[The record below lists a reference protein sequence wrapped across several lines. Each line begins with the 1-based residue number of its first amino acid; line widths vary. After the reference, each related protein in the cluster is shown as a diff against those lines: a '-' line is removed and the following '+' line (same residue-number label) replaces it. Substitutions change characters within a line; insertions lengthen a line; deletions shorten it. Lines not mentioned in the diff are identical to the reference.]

1 MLNKLLS
8 KLMKQISGTAYF
20 ERGTIYYNEGRVK
33 LIEADHEIE
42 ARVSG
47 TRTYDVQILLEDG
60 DIQYD
65 CTCPVG
71 QDGDFCKHCVA
82 VSLAWLSQNKERAGK
97 GSQQKH
103 RSPRADIRNYLVTLE
118 SPALIEL
125 VMEACKRDDRLYER
139 LLRKTSDRG
148 DHHTAVR
155 AWKDALKRA
164 TVIRD
169 FVDYR
174 EMPSFA
180 EGISEVVDSLQEWI
194 SEGQAAVAIELAEF
208 AAERVE
214 DVIDHC
220 DDSNGELGDLLFR
233 IGELHLSACK
243 AAKPDPEALATRL
256 FRYELTGEWDTF
268 SNAAERYAKVLGKT
282 GLAAYRKL
290 AEAEWAK
297 ISALAPG
304 DEKKSWS
311 GNRFHITQIMETLA
325 RLDGDIEALVSVK
338 SRDLSSAWN
347 FLQIAET
354 YRKAGK
360 KDKSLEW
367 AERGLVAFPK
377 NTDTRLREFLIEE
390 YLRRNRGTEALS
402 LAWVEFEERACLEP
416 YRKLKTVAAKL
427 NKWPDWRNKALACLR
442 RDIEK
447 DLSSQRIGRTSRRDQ
462 SPIVEIL
469 LWEKNIEDAWREANA
484 GACRNDL
491 RLKLADLRAKDHP
504 QDSITVYWSHVIP
517 LVEQTNNHAYD
528 EAFALLKKMKPLL
541 LKEGLEWRWKEYV
554 SQLRAR
560 FKAKRNFMK
569 LLDRISA

>member
-1 MLNKLLS
+1 
-8 KLMKQISGTAYF
+8 MKQMSGTAYF
-20 ERGTIYYNEGRVK
+20 ERGTTYYNEGRVK
-33 LIEADHEIE
+33 LIETDGEIE

-47 TRTYDVQILLEDG
+47 TRTYDIQILLQEG

-65 CTCPVG
+65 CTCPIG

-82 VSLAWLSQNKERAGK
+82 VSLAWLSQNKESASK

-103 RSPRADIRNYLVTLE
+103 RSPRADIRKYLATLE
-118 SPALIEL
+118 PPALIEL

-139 LLRKTSDRG
+139 LLLKASDRG
-148 DHHTAVR
+148 DCHSAAT

-164 TVIRD
+164 TAIRD
-169 FVDYR
+169 FIGYR

-180 EGISEVVDSLQEWI
+180 VGISDVVDSLQDWI
-194 SEGQAAVAIELAEF
+194 SDGRAAAAIELSEF

-214 DVIDHC
+214 DVICHC

-233 IGELHLSACK
+233 IAELHLAACK
-243 AAKPDPEALATRL
+243 AAKPDPEALASRL

-297 ISALAPG
+297 FSPLVPG
-304 DEKKSWS
+304 DEKKSWN

-325 RLDGDIEALVSVK
+325 RLDGDIEAMVSVK
-338 SRDLSSAWN
+338 SRDLSSAWS

-354 YRKAGK
+354 YRKAGE

-367 AERGLVAFPK
+367 AERGLAAFPK

-390 YLRRNRGTEALS
+390 YLRRNRGVEALG
-402 LAWVEFEERACLEP
+402 LAWVEFEEQPCLEP
-416 YRKLKTVAAKL
+416 YRKLKTVATKL

-447 DLSSQRIGRTSRRDQ
+447 DSGSQRLGRTSKPDQ
-462 SPIVEIL
+462 SRIVEIL
-469 LWEKNIEDAWREANA
+469 LWEKNIEDAWREVNA
-484 GACRNDL
+484 GACRNAL
-491 RLKLADLRAKDHP
+491 HLKLADLRAKDHP
-504 QDSITVYWSHVIP
+504 QDSIAVYWSHVIP

-528 EAFALLKKMKPLL
+528 EAFALLKKIKPLL
-541 LKEGLEWRWKEYV
+541 LKEGVEWRWNEYV
-554 SQLRAR
+554 GELRAR

-569 LLDRISA
+569 LLDRI